1 MIEDTGRKIN
11 LKLYASIKDILGKD
25 RIDMDW
31 TNNMTVGDL
40 RKSLDASYPILSIVN
55 ARFSISVNR
64 KPVDDSELIRN
75 TDEIAVLPPISG
87 G

>member
-1 MIEDTGRKIN
+1 VIEDTGCKID
-11 LKLYASIKDILGKD
+11 LRLYASIKDVLGKD
-25 RIDMDW
+25 RIDIDW
-31 TNNMTVGDL
+31 TKSMTVGDL
-40 RKSLDASYPILSIVN
+40 RKQLDASYPILSIVN

>member
-25 RIDMDW
+25 KIDMDW

-40 RKSLDASYPILSIVN
+40 RKRLDASYPILSIVN

>member
-1 MIEDTGRKIN
+1 MIADTGRRIN

-40 RKSLDASYPILSIVN
+40 RKKLDASYPILSIVK

-75 TDEIAVLPPISG
+75 TDEIAKLPPISG

>member
-1 MIEDTGRKIN
+1 MIEDTRCKID
-11 LKLYASIKDILGKD
+11 LRLYASIKDVLGKD
-25 RIDMDW
+25 RIDIDW
-31 TNNMTVGDL
+31 TKNMTVGDL
-40 RKSLDASYPILSIVN
+40 RKQLDASYPILSIVN

>member
-1 MIEDTGRKIN
+1 MIEDTGCKID
-11 LKLYASIKDILGKD
+11 LRLYASIKDVLGKD
-25 RIDMDW
+25 RIDIDW
-31 TNNMTVGDL
+31 TKNMTVGDL
-40 RKSLDASYPILSIVN
+40 RKQLDASYPILSIVN

-64 KPVDDSELIRN
+64 KPVDDGELIRN

>member
-1 MIEDTGRKIN
+1 MIEDTGCKID
-11 LKLYASIKDILGKD
+11 LRLYASIKDVLGKD
-25 RIDMDW
+25 RIDIDW
-31 TNNMTVGDL
+31 TKNMTVGDL
-40 RKSLDASYPILSIVN
+40 RKQLDASYPILSIVN

-64 KPVDDSELIRN
+64 KPVDDSELIIN

>member
-1 MIEDTGRKIN
+1 VIEDTGCKID
-11 LKLYASIKDILGKD
+11 LRLYASIKDVLGKD
-25 RIDMDW
+25 RIGIEW
-31 TNNMTVGDL
+31 TKNMTVGDL
-40 RKSLDASYPILSIVN
+40 RKQLDASYPILSIVN

>member
-1 MIEDTGRKIN
+1 VIEDTGRKIN

-40 RKSLDASYPILSIVN
+40 RKKLDASYPILSIVN

>member
-40 RKSLDASYPILSIVN
+40 RKKLDASYPILSIVN

>member
-1 MIEDTGRKIN
+1 VIEDTGHKIN

-31 TNNMTVGDL
+31 TNNMTIGDL
-40 RKSLDASYPILSIVN
+40 RKKLDASYPILSIVN

>member
-1 MIEDTGRKIN
+1 MIEDTGCKID
-11 LKLYASIKDILGKD
+11 LRLYASIKDVLGKD
-25 RIDMDW
+25 RIDIDW
-31 TNNMTVGDL
+31 TKNMTVGDL
-40 RKSLDASYPILSIVN
+40 RKQLDASYPILSIVN

>member
-1 MIEDTGRKIN
+1 M
-11 LKLYASIKDILGKD
+11 
-25 RIDMDW
+25 
-31 TNNMTVGDL
+31 
-40 RKSLDASYPILSIVN
+40 LSIVN

>member
-1 MIEDTGRKIN
+1 VIEDTGRKIN
-11 LKLYASIKDILGKD
+11 LKLYALIKDILGKD

-40 RKSLDASYPILSIVN
+40 RKKLDASYPILSIVN

>member
-25 RIDMDW
+25 RIEMDW

-40 RKSLDASYPILSIVN
+40 RKKLDASYPILSIVN

>member
-1 MIEDTGRKIN
+1 VIEDTGRKIN

-25 RIDMDW
+25 KIDMDW

-40 RKSLDASYPILSIVN
+40 RKKLDASYPILSIVN

>member
-11 LKLYASIKDILGKD
+11 LKLYALIKDILGKD

-40 RKSLDASYPILSIVN
+40 RKKLDASYPILSIVN

>member
-31 TNNMTVGDL
+31 TINMTVGDL
-40 RKSLDASYPILSIVN
+40 RKKLDASYPILSIVN

>member
-1 MIEDTGRKIN
+1 VIEDTGRKIN

-31 TNNMTVGDL
+31 TINMTVGDL
-40 RKSLDASYPILSIVN
+40 RKKLDASYPILSIVN

>member
-1 MIEDTGRKIN
+1 MIEDTGCKID
-11 LKLYASIKDILGKD
+11 LRLYASIKDVLGKD
-25 RIDMDW
+25 RIDIDW
-31 TNNMTVGDL
+31 TKNMTVGDL
-40 RKSLDASYPILSIVN
+40 RKQLDASYPILSIVN

-75 TDEIAVLPPISG
+75 TDELAVLPPISG

>member
-25 RIDMDW
+25 GIDMDW

-40 RKSLDASYPILSIVN
+40 RKKLDASYPILSIVK

>member
-1 MIEDTGRKIN
+1 MIEDNGCKID
-11 LKLYASIKDILGKD
+11 LRLYASIKDVLGKD
-25 RIDMDW
+25 RIDIDW
-31 TNNMTVGDL
+31 TKNMTVGDL
-40 RKSLDASYPILSIVN
+40 RKQLDASYPILSIVN

>member
-1 MIEDTGRKIN
+1 MIEDSGRKIN

-25 RIDMDW
+25 GIDMDW

-40 RKSLDASYPILSIVN
+40 RKKLDASYPILSIVK

>member
-25 RIDMDW
+25 RIEMDW
-31 TNNMTVGDL
+31 TNNMTVGEL
-40 RKSLDASYPILSIVN
+40 RKKLDASYPILSIVN